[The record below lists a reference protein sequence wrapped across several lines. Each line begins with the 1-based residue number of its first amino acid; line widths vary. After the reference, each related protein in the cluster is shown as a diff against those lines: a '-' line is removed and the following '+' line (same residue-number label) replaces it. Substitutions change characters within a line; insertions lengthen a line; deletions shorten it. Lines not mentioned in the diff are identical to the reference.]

1 MENIIKDYRDI
12 MNASSEEEAMR
23 IFIKS
28 YERENERRETL
39 KKDYGFLDKVYQNWK
54 KKLGE

>member
-12 MNASSEEEAMR
+12 MSASSEEEVMR

-28 YERENERRETL
+28 YERDKERKETL
-39 KKDYGFLDKVYQNWK
+39 EKDYGFLDKVYQNWK